1 MEMKKPRTLLQW
13 LRIRRCYLEAF
24 PAGERKPFSVIV
36 KMARQGRGDVLYWVE
51 KGEFIAFATAIHG
64 DGLVLLDYFAVDKG
78 RRGRG
83 FGTRALKQLQ
93 SLYADRGLFVE
104 IERVC
109 QEAPNARQRERRKE
123 FYIQCG
129 MAPLGVQAEVFG
141 VEMELLGS
149 RCAMTFDGY
158 HSFYRD
164 YNSPWAAEHIK
175 PI

>member
-13 LRIRRCYLEAF
+13 LRIRRCYMEAF
-24 PAGERKPFSVIV
+24 PAEERKPFSVIV
-36 KMARQGRGDVLYWVE
+36 KMARQGRGDVLYWQE
-51 KGEFIAFATAIHG
+51 KGNFLAFATAIRG
-64 DGLVLLDYFAVDKG
+64 DGLVLLDYFAVDRAHRSSG
-78 RRGRG
+78 C
-83 FGTRALKQLQ
+83 GTRALMQLQ

-109 QEAPNARQRERRKE
+109 PEAPNAKQREKRKQ

-129 MAPLGVQAEVFG
+129 MEPLGVQAEVFG

-149 RCAMTFDGY
+149 RCTMTFDGY
-158 HSFYRD
+158 RGFYRD